1 MSEDEVV
8 AQGIVFTEPDDDL
21 DAISS
26 VVSKPMT
33 ALVNKRAARKSATPV
48 KRKNGTV
55 ALPAK
60 SKAPPVR
67 EVPIIK
73 AKKPHRYRPGTV
85 AIREIRKM
93 QKETNHL
100 IPKKRFVSLV
110 REMAED
116 VSSLPGTIRFTK
128 DALNALQE
136 AAEAHI
142 ISVFQKTNIVAIH
155 SDRSTIFPMD
165 MRIATRLVNE

>member
-1 MSEDEVV
+1 MSEDDVV
-8 AQGIVFTEPDDDL
+8 AQGIEFTEPEDDL
-21 DAISS
+21 DAISPK
-26 VVSKPMT
+26 VSKSMT
-33 ALVNKRAARKSATPV
+33 SLVAKRAGRKNPTPV
-48 KRKNGTV
+48 KRKNGV
-55 ALPAK
+55 V
-60 SKAPPVR
+60 APPTL

-93 QKETNHL
+93 QKNTNHL

-110 REMAED
+110 RELAED

-136 AAEAHI
+136 AAEAHVI
-142 ISVFQKTNIVAIH
+142 AAFQKTNILAIH
-155 SDRSTIFPMD
+155 SDRTTIMPMD